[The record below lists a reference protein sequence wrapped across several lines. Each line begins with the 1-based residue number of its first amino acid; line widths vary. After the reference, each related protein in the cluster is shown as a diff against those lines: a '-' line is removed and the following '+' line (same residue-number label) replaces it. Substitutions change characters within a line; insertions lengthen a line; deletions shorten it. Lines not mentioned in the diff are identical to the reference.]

1 MPFHFWRIRK
11 AGGLVIPRPP
21 EQNPGDRGR
30 SIPAIPHLLLR
41 EVVVA
46 LVLLASVMVF
56 SMLLNA
62 PLGSK
67 ANPGLS
73 PNPTKAP
80 WYFMGIQEMLLH
92 FHPLFA
98 LFVIPALML
107 IALLALPYIDYQLN
121 TAGVWF
127 ASRKGRK
134 MAFVAALTALIGTPI
149 AVLLDEYL
157 IEVAARLPTIPT
169 WITNGLVPFALL
181 VLVIASFYVYMQR
194 KYAASNTEAVQMV
207 FVLLLVAFVVLTVMG
222 IWFRGTGM
230 KLMWP

>member
-1 MPFHFWRIRK
+1 
-11 AGGLVIPRPP
+11 
-21 EQNPGDRGR
+21 
-30 SIPAIPHLLLR
+30 
-41 EVVVA
+41 VVA
-46 LVLLASVMVF
+46 LVLFALVLVF
-56 SMLLNA
+56 SMFFNA
-62 PLGSK
+62 PLGDK

-98 LFVIPALML
+98 LFIIPVLML
-107 IALLALPYIDYQLN
+107 FALLALPYINFQVN

-127 ASRKGRK
+127 ATTKGRG
-134 MAFVAALTALIGTPI
+134 MALIAGLAALMGAPLAIL
-149 AVLLDEYL
+149 ADEYL

-169 WITNGLVPFALL
+169 WLTNGLVPLALL
-181 VLVIASFYVYMQR
+181 LAAIAVFYVFIKR

-207 FVLLLVAFVVLTVMG
+207 FVLLLVAFLVLTVTG

-230 KLMWP
+230 KLVWPWNIGTPG